1 MQWQVQEAKQRFSEL
16 LRRVAHEGP
25 QAVTRH
31 GKEVAYV
38 VDAAYFHR
46 LTGVEVEFT
55 DFLLHGPKSDDFAEI
70 MEQIAAE
77 RRIEVPSSRD
87 GSLDDLFEPASNE
100 AGSEADA
107 Q

>member
-16 LRRVAHEGP
+16 LRRVAQEGP

-38 VDAAYFHR
+38 VDASYYHR

-55 DFLLHGPKSDDFAEI
+55 DFLLHGPKSEEFAEI
-70 MEQIAAE
+70 MEQIVAE
-77 RRIEVPSSRD
+77 RRVEVPSSRD
-87 GSLDDLFEPASNE
+87 GWVDDLFEPGADV